1 MNARSNE
8 QVGFKKHTLDIGDH
22 SFKDVDS
29 SGGSCYNLCETTIR
43 GTLRTKA
50 AIEANDAGAKGGEG
64 GEKEGGGVAMKAEK
78 AEKAENPEK
87 AEKAEKA
94 EKSEG
99 AAKSAKEEDTD

>member
-50 AIEANDAGAKGGEG
+50 AIEANDAGAKGGERGDG
-64 GEKEGGGVAMKAEK
+64 GAAKV
-78 AEKAENPEK
+78 
-87 AEKAEKA
+87 

-99 AAKSAKEEDTD
+99 AVKSNGEEGTN